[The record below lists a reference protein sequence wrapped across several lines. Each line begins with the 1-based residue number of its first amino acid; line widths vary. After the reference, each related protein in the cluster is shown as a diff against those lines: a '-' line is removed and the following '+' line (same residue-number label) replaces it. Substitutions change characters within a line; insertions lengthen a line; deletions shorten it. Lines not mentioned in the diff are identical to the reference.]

1 MAQEWTGDAPLVGD
15 LLPQDLVVLDEG
27 ALLLEELLKV
37 LLERAQD
44 ALALLL
50 GEVVV
55 VDDGAEDLDE
65 ALRGR
70 PGEVVEGEV
79 FEAARAGELLA
90 VGGRRGGRGSAGW
103 CLTEGEAREGEGDG
117 QGDLEDPDVHGIAVD
132 VLQGRR
138 GSDVSERN
146 DAPRR
151 ARLSEGDEEARGRSS
166 SRGGRAGR
174 AAGLRRGGRLL
185 HRVRGCGP
193 STTRRWPGCGPGSG
207 GRGRRG

>member
-1 MAQEWTGDAPLVGD
+1 MAQEWTGDLPLVGD

-90 VGGRRGGRGSAGW
+90 VGGRRGRGSAGR
-103 CLTEGEAREGEGDG
+103 CSTAR
-117 QGDLEDPDVHGIAVD
+117 
-132 VLQGRR
+132 R
-138 GSDVSERN
+138 ERETGT
-146 DAPRR
+146 DKAIWKTPMYM
-151 ARLSEGDEEARGRSS
+151 A
-166 SRGGRAGR
+166 SR
-174 AAGLRRGGRLL
+174 
-185 HRVRGCGP
+185 
-193 STTRRWPGCGPGSG
+193 
-207 GRGRRG
+207 